1 MYETNTYVQLFDY
14 ILRLKRSLLCFSFW
28 MPDTTYFLNDILQEM
43 ITVSLLSLC
52 FPRLTVVLDNTLN
65 NRLKSN
71 RLES

>member
-1 MYETNTYVQLFDY
+1 MWMADTRYFMNY
-14 ILRLKRSLLCFSFW
+14 I
-28 MPDTTYFLNDILQEM
+28 FLEM

-71 RLES
+71 RLEP